1 MFGLRCVSRCVWFKL
16 VSLNPPLRHHNQVC
30 KILHCISQ
38 SIIMYSSREF
48 TSRDVNV

>member
-1 MFGLRCVSRCVWFKL
+1 MFGLRCVTRCVWFKL

-38 SIIMYSSREF
+38 SIIMYSR
-48 TSRDVNV
+48 TSMARTHLEP